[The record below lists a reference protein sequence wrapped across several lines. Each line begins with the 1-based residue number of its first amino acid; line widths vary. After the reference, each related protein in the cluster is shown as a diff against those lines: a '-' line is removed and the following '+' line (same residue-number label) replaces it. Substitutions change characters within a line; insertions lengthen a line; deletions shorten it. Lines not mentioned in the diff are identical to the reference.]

1 MKSTALFVLLI
12 GCICFSCTEYTP
24 KPKGYFRIEPEPHRY
39 HSISG
44 DNLFFNFKASDLAKI
59 SYSPITDSVMWVSLH
74 YPRFKATIYCNYIPL
89 SEITLEEAIG
99 ECRFLAERQAVAKG
113 EIREKLY
120 TNASSRV
127 YGSLFLLD
135 GAVTPIQFML
145 TDSVNHF
152 LRGALY
158 YECPLNTDSLSPVTI
173 YLEQD
178 IMELIQSFNWKE

>member
-12 GCICFSCTEYTP
+12 GCICFFCTEYTP

-59 SYSPITDSVMWVSLH
+59 SYSPITDSVMWVCL
-74 YPRFKATIYCNYIPL
+74 
-89 SEITLEEAIG
+89 
-99 ECRFLAERQAVAKG
+99 
-113 EIREKLY
+113 
-120 TNASSRV
+120 
-127 YGSLFLLD
+127 
-135 GAVTPIQFML
+135 
-145 TDSVNHF
+145 
-152 LRGALY
+152 
-158 YECPLNTDSLSPVTI
+158 LSPVTI